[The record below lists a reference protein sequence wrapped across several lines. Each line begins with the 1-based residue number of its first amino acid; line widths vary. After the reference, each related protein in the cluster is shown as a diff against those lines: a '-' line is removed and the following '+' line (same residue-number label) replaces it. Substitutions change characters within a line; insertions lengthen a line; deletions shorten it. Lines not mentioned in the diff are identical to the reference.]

1 MTAANNKH
9 ILVLDRDNDIIGMV
23 HDIMFYG
30 YTDVH
35 IVGSSQNLQ
44 HAARACRPDLII
56 LDFLS
61 ANANGSELCRA
72 LKADELLKDIPL
84 AVIAGHRHIQS
95 NVGNYCDALLMP
107 PTETHELAEQIGY
120 LIAS

>member
-1 MTAANNKH
+1 MTAMNNRH
-9 ILVLDRDNDIIGMV
+9 ILVLDKDNAMMSMV

-35 IVGSSQNLQ
+35 IVSNGQHLQ
-44 HAARACRPDLII
+44 LAAQACRPDLII

-61 ANANGSELCRA
+61 ASASGAELCRII
-72 LKADELLKDIPL
+72 KADKLLKDIPL
-84 AVIAGHRHIQS
+84 VVIAGHRHIQS
-95 NVGNYCDALLMP
+95 NLAGYCDALLMP
-107 PTETHELAEQIGY
+107 SVDTNELAEQINY